1 MRDDRQDVRP
11 LDELDNFEVADHSP
25 DVRGWDVMS
34 SDGRRIGEVE
44 ELLVDT
50 NAMKVRYL
58 DVELDKDVRGASD
71 DRRVLIPI
79 GRARIDDNDDRVVV
93 DGVGAEQFR
102 SMPGYSGRLDRN
114 YEDTLR
120 THWSGSSRS
129 ISDSGTADLS
139 ASGRLSTERSGSD
152 RSSAGAADAM
162 RSGSTG
168 ERDYYSD
175 EHFDD
180 SRFFGAR
187 RGTGEGLRPRTGRE
201 RNDREE
207 RLTLSEEQLAI
218 GKRQQEAGE
227 VHVGKHVETEHVRRE
242 VPLKR
247 EEAVIERRPV
257 AEGDRMHAKARIED
271 DEIHIPLHEEKAV
284 VEKRVVP
291 TEELVVKKRTV
302 EETETVESDLRRER
316 ADIEGEGNVRRTDSR
331 RDR

>member
-25 DVRGWDVMS
+25 DVRGWDVVS

-79 GRARIDDNDDRVVV
+79 GRARIDDDDDRVIV

-102 SMPGYSGRLDRN
+102 SMPGYSGRLERT

-120 THWSGSSRS
+120 THWSGSDRN
-129 ISDSGTADLS
+129 ISDRAVGERGSNDLS
-139 ASGRLSTERSGSD
+139 AGSRLSTERSGSD
-152 RSSAGAADAM
+152 RSVGPAAGAEL
-162 RSGSTG
+162 SESTS
-168 ERDYYSD
+168 ERGYYSD
-175 EHFDD
+175 DHFDD

-201 RNDREE
+201 RSSRAE
-207 RLTLSEEQLAI
+207 RLTL
-218 GKRQQEAGE
+218 
-227 VHVGKHVETEHVRRE
+227 
-242 VPLKR
+242 P
-247 EEAVIERRPV
+247 
-257 AEGDRMHAKARIED
+257 D
-271 DEIHIPLHEEKAV
+271 DI
-284 VEKRVVP
+284 
-291 TEELVVKKRTV
+291 
-302 EETETVESDLRRER
+302 D
-316 ADIEGEGNVRRTDSR
+316 GEGSVRRTDSP